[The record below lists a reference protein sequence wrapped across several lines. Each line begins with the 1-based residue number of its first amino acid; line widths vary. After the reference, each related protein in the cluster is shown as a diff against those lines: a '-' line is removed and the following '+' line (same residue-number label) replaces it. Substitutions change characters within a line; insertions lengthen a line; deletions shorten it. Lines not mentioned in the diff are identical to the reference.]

1 MILLGLAVSGV
12 IFFPVFLS
20 LNYSS
25 HAMEPGSEIKTY
37 HNFNDYYADANA
49 LIRSVHDDF
58 HVFRFSEAG
67 DGLVSK
73 MGPFRKAYYH
83 FALGRVLQ
91 AQVDVFDTRTA
102 TEKYSLVVYLP
113 GQIIHWEKT
122 GEWDGY
128 LINVKE
134 NFLNLGSISHLT
146 ESYGFLHRM
155 QPLVF
160 NLRKADYQVLSNLF
174 ELMLLEQ
181 HVMKE
186 ENILVIRN
194 LLQVMIVYIN
204 RIVSQVKTTGGFV
217 ELQYQKVATRY
228 KSLVFEHY
236 VKYKTVAWYASLL
249 GVTPAYLGEA
259 VKRVYHTTPKDIIS
273 AIIFQHAKTVL
284 SSTDTGIKELAWSLN
299 YDDYSHF
306 VKFFKKMSGVSPAE
320 FRNQCR

>member
-1 MILLGLAVSGV
+1 MKGTQ
-12 IFFPVFLS
+12 
-20 LNYSS
+20 
-25 HAMEPGSEIKTY
+25 EIKTY
-37 HNFNDYYADANA
+37 NNFNDYYADASA
-49 LIRSVHDDF
+49 LVRSKHDDF
-58 HVFRFSEAG
+58 HVFRFDEIG
-67 DGLVSK
+67 DNLVPR
-73 MGPFRKAYYH
+73 MGPFRKTYYH
-83 FALGRVLQ
+83 FAIGSLLPARVG
-91 AQVDVFDTRTA
+91 VFDTKTL

-160 NLRKADYQVLSNLF
+160 NLRKTEYQLLSNFF

-181 HVMKE
+181 QEMKE

-204 RIVSQVKTTGGFV
+204 RIVSQMKSPGSFV
-217 ELQYQKVATRY
+217 ELQYQKMATRF

-236 VKYKTVAWYASLL
+236 VKNKTVAYYAEML
-249 GVTPAYLGEA
+249 GITPAYLGEA
-259 VKRVYHTTPKDIIS
+259 VKKVYHTTPKDIINE
-273 AIIFQHAKTVL
+273 IIFLHAKTL
-284 SSTDTGIKELAWSLN
+284 LTSTDTGIKELAWSLN
-299 YDDYSHF
+299 FDDYSHF

-320 FRNQCR
+320 YRKNFQSST